1 MNREIKFRGKSKD
14 IGWVFGQLAYG
25 LNGEIYIIEEV
36 ELDNS
41 YGLEETILYPVMWH
55 RVDPE
60 TIGQFTG
67 LYDNTKKE
75 IYEGDIVKIT
85 EKEKISK
92 HKVIPMKPIIAD
104 IEWSEEYLTYT
115 LITTSVKDAFESL
128 TDYLDECD
136 IEVIGNIYDN
146 PELLGGE

>member
-1 MNREIKFRGKSKD
+1 MNREIKFRGKNKD

-25 LNGEIYIIEEV
+25 LNGETYIIEEV

-67 LYDNTKKE
+67 LYDNTKKG

-92 HKVIPMKPIIAD
+92 HKVIPMKPIIAN
-104 IEWSEEYLTYT
+104 IVWSEEYLTYT

-136 IEVIGNIYDN
+136 IEVIGNVTDS

>member
-1 MNREIKFRGKSKD
+1 MNREIIFRGKIIDNS
-14 IGWVFGQLAYG
+14 GWAYG
-25 LNGEIYIIEEV
+25 SLVVEVDKNYIALNINDNIKRDDYDVYMVEV
-36 ELDNS
+36 IPR
-41 YGLEETILYPVMWH
+41 TV
-55 RVDPE
+55 
-60 TIGQFTG
+60 GQYAG
-67 LYDNTKKE
+67 LYDKNGKA
-75 IYEGDIVKIT
+75 IWEGDIVKIT

-92 HKVIPMKPIIAD
+92 HKVISMKPIIAD

>member
-1 MNREIKFRGKSKD
+1 MNREIIFRGKIIDNS
-14 IGWVFGQLAYG
+14 GWAYG
-25 LNGEIYIIEEV
+25 SLVVEVDKNYIALNINDNIKRDDYDVYMVEV
-36 ELDNS
+36 IPR
-41 YGLEETILYPVMWH
+41 TV
-55 RVDPE
+55 
-60 TIGQFTG
+60 GQYVG
-67 LYDNTKKE
+67 LYDKNGKA
-75 IYEGDIVKIT
+75 IWEGDIVKIT

>member
-1 MNREIKFRGKSKD
+1 MNREIIFRGKIIDNS
-14 IGWVFGQLAYG
+14 GWAYG
-25 LNGEIYIIEEV
+25 SLVVEVDKNYIALNINDNIKRDDYDVYMVEV
-36 ELDNS
+36 IPR
-41 YGLEETILYPVMWH
+41 TV
-55 RVDPE
+55 
-60 TIGQFTG
+60 GQYVG
-67 LYDNTKKE
+67 LYDKNGKA
-75 IYEGDIVKIT
+75 IWEGDIVKIT

-92 HKVIPMKPIIAD
+92 HKVISMKPIIAD

>member
-1 MNREIKFRGKSKD
+1 MNREIKFRGKRID
-14 IGWVFGQLAYG
+14 
-25 LNGEIYIIEEV
+25 NGEWVYGSLVVEEDKYYIALNINDNIKRDDYDVYMVEV
-36 ELDNS
+36 IPR
-41 YGLEETILYPVMWH
+41 TV
-55 RVDPE
+55 
-60 TIGQFTG
+60 GQYVG
-67 LYDNTKKE
+67 LYDKNGKA
-75 IYEGDIVKIT
+75 IWEGDIVKIT

-92 HKVIPMKPIIAD
+92 HKVISMKPIIAD

>member
-1 MNREIKFRGKSKD
+1 MREIKFRGKSTTEFDDKKIWLYGDLLQPIEICD
-14 IGWVFGQLAYG
+14 IY
-25 LNGEIYIIEEV
+25 EIS
-36 ELDNS
+36 DCNS
-41 YGLEETILYPVMWH
+41 IDGSRYQ
-55 RVDPE
+55 VDE
-60 TIGQFTG
+60 DTIGQYTG
-67 LYDNTKKE
+67 LKDKTGKK

-92 HKVIPMKPIIAD
+92 HKVISMKPIIAD
-104 IEWSEEYLTYT
+104 IEWSEEYLTYI

>member
-1 MNREIKFRGKSKD
+1 MNREIKFRAWHKVKNIMVYD
-14 IGWVFGQLAYG
+14 NEDDTYG
-25 LNGEIYIIEEV
+25 YWDGCR
-36 ELDNS
+36 NS
-41 YGLEETILYPVMWH
+41 NVGMINTILNSQYYKEYKFM
-55 RVDPE
+55 
-60 TIGQFTG
+60 QYTG
-67 LYDNTKKE
+67 LRDKNGKE

-92 HKVIPMKPIIAD
+92 HKVIPMKPIIAN
-104 IEWSEEYLTYT
+104 IVWSEEYLTYT

-136 IEVIGNIYDN
+136 IEVIGNVTDS